1 MIEERVIDMAVG
13 INGVNSALNTLNRA
27 QTASQNTIQR
37 IATGSRY
44 PNARNGASQYAM
56 AQRIYNNIGSIAQ
69 SNRNT
74 QNVGAMLRTASGAAN
89 NTVQALSGI
98 RQNLI
103 NAANGTNNASDRQ
116 NLFRE
121 IEQRVQQIDVNAN
134 IQYNGQ
140 RLLTGSRNLTVAG
153 FTGYDNVRINDL
165 TSRGL
170 GLTDDQG
177 RVNIDLN
184 DNEAIQASLDRV
196 DNALNVARGTTGT
209 IETAIEDLD
218 FQSALDVETT
228 LGAQQQRLDYQASMY
243 MTMEEN
249 ELNAASTIDDSNIAQ
264 EITNLRS
271 QQAQER
277 LALFAT
283 QMFNQNRASILNLL
297 R

>member
-1 MIEERVIDMAVG
+1 MPVG
-13 INGVNSALNTLNRA
+13 INGVNSAISTLNRA

-44 PNARNGASQYAM
+44 PNASNGASQYAM
-56 AQRIYNNIGSIAQ
+56 TQRMYNNIGSIAQ

-153 FTGYDNVRINDL
+153 ITGYDNVRINDL

-170 GLTDDQG
+170 GLTDNQG

-209 IETAIEDLD
+209 IESAIEDLD
-218 FQSALDVETT
+218 FQSALEVETT
-228 LGAQQQRLDYQASMY
+228 LGAQQQRLDQQASMY

>member
-1 MIEERVIDMAVG
+1 MAVG
-13 INGVNSALNTLNRA
+13 INGVNSAINTLNRA

-44 PNARNGASQYAM
+44 PNASNGASQYAIS
-56 AQRIYNNIGSIAQ
+56 QRIYNNIGSIAQ
-69 SNRNT
+69 SNRNV
-74 QNVGAMLRTASGAAN
+74 QNTNAMLRTASGAAN

-103 NAANGTNNASDRQ
+103 NAANGTNNPGDRE

-140 RLLTGSRNLTVAG
+140 RVLTGGRNLTVAG
-153 FTGYDNVRINDL
+153 ITGYDNVRLNDL
-165 TSRGL
+165 SSRGL
-170 GLTDDQG
+170 GLTDNQG
-177 RVNIDLN
+177 RININLDNN
-184 DNEAIQASLDRV
+184 DAIQESLNRV
-196 DNALNVARGTTGT
+196 DNALSVARGTTNT
-209 IETAIEDLD
+209 IETAIEDMD

-228 LGAQQQRLDYQASMY
+228 LGAQQQRLAYQADMY
-243 MTMEEN
+243 TTMEEN
-249 ELNAASTIDDSNIAQ
+249 ELNAVSTLDDSNIAQ

>member
-1 MIEERVIDMAVG
+1 MAVG
-13 INGVNSALNTLNRA
+13 INGVNSAINTLNRA

-44 PNARNGASQYAM
+44 PNASNGASQYAIS
-56 AQRIYNNIGSIAQ
+56 QRMYNNIGSIAQ
-69 SNRNT
+69 SNRNV
-74 QNVGAMLRTASGAAN
+74 QNTNAMLRTASGAAN

-103 NAANGTNNASDRQ
+103 NAANGTNNAGDRES
-116 NLFRE
+116 LFRE

-140 RLLTGSRNLTVAG
+140 RVLTGSRNFTVAG
-153 FTGYDNVRINDL
+153 ITGYDNVRLNDL
-165 TSRGL
+165 SSRGL
-170 GLTDDQG
+170 GLTDNQG
-177 RVNIDLN
+177 RININLDNN
-184 DNEAIQASLDRV
+184 DAIQESLNRV
-196 DNALNVARGTTGT
+196 DNALNVARGTTNT
-209 IETAIEDLD
+209 IETAIEDMD

-228 LGAQQQRLDYQASMY
+228 LGAQQQRLDYQANMY
-243 MTMEEN
+243 ATMEEN
-249 ELNAASTIDDSNIAQ
+249 ELNAVSTLDDSNIAQ